1 MKGQLKGQLERN
13 RILSQGLPA
22 PAPLRG
28 LPLPVA
34 NSNEDR
40 RQNSGDASEE
50 DRVFGKNPSSTAGH
64 RCDIGQE
71 TNPSLPACRQ
81 SPTPAIRLRIKPS
94 GLSGKWHAGH
104 QVILQGIHASSLW
117 R

>member
-1 MKGQLKGQLERN
+1 MKGESAGD

-40 RQNSGDASEE
+40 RQNSGDGSEE
-50 DRVFGKNPSSTAGH
+50 DRVFGQNPDSTAGH
-64 RCDIGQE
+64 GGHIGQE
-71 TNPSLPACRQ
+71 ANPSLPARRQ
-81 SPTPAIRLRIKPS
+81 SPTLTIRLRIKPS
-94 GLSGKWHAGH
+94 GLSGEWHAGC